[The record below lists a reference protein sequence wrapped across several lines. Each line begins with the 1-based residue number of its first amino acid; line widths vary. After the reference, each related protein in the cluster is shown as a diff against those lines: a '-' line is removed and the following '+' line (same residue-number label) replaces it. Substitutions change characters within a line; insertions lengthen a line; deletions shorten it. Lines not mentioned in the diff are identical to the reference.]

1 MFSNRRR
8 YGRPDYELI
17 KENEKV
23 YAGVKKV
30 FAKLRKENLI
40 CRMGY
45 LCCMSC
51 ASSDLSQKVDEKE
64 KAGAVYFHQ
73 QDKYGFQESG
83 TLHIRYFTRTD
94 SQDSRALGHKIVK
107 ALVAENV
114 PVDWDFDPNRTITVG
129 RNENDKK

>member
-1 MFSNRRR
+1 MR
-8 YGRPDYELI
+8 YGRNYELI
-17 KENEKV
+17 AKNEEV

-30 FAKLRKENLI
+30 FAQLRKEDLI
-40 CRMGY
+40 CRMNH
-45 LCCMSC
+45 LCCSGC
-51 ASSDLSQKVDEKE
+51 ACADLSPKVDEKG

-73 QDKYGFQESG
+73 QDKQGFVESG

-114 PVDWDFDPNRTITVG
+114 PVEWDFDPNRTITVG
-129 RNENDKK
+129 RNENDTDN